1 MEKLT
6 ADQSAFVY
14 FKAIVFNLIAQ
25 LFMGIIIACLPDLGE
40 WKPTLQLA
48 FMAVLQLAFFVA
60 VRSSVVRCGR
70 VTGYGIAPVKW
81 WVIALALVCAP
92 ACVLAFV
99 FPANMFQVLLE
110 NLGYVSQ
117 TSIDLSNNI
126 NICLAT
132 FVTVIL
138 APVCEEYVFRGA
150 LLGGLVKRRGV
161 IVSCLMSAA
170 AFALMHMNPEQTVYQ
185 FCLGFVAAYLTVCSR
200 SILPSIVL
208 HGGNNL
214 IAILLQVF
222 PIGDG
227 GGITYGSGSVIAAA
241 AIFFGGVAAF
251 YFAGRLIA
259 RTSGGFKGMTD
270 AFRVE
275 NLADEKAAEDALN
288 GETDII
294 YVCAKCGRESVE
306 KTKVCGDCGGKMRRK
321 TLTPPIM
328 GKRTTGIVYGI
339 TMGICA
345 FMWIVTF
352 VTCMI

>member
-25 LFMGIIIACLPDLGE
+25 LFMGIIIACLSDLGE

-48 FMAVLQLAFFVA
+48 FMAVLQLAFFMA
-60 VRSSVVRCGR
+60 VRSSVVLCGR

-110 NLGYVSQ
+110 NLGYASQ

-222 PIGDG
+222 
-227 GGITYGSGSVIAAA
+227 
-241 AIFFGGVAAF
+241 
-251 YFAGRLIA
+251 R
-259 RTSGGFKGMTD
+259 
-270 AFRVE
+270 
-275 NLADEKAAEDALN
+275 
-288 GETDII
+288 
-294 YVCAKCGRESVE
+294 
-306 KTKVCGDCGGKMRRK
+306 
-321 TLTPPIM
+321 
-328 GKRTTGIVYGI
+328 
-339 TMGICA
+339 
-345 FMWIVTF
+345 
-352 VTCMI
+352 